1 MTITINERWDVW
13 ALSLRGNYLHSRDGV
28 AVIESPGIIQSLRR
42 PTFICHIFGT
52 PAILLLIPQNSLRGG
67 ALRARRRPADSV
79 AGMEMLLDSHRAGLP
94 ILVGIHSMR

>member
-67 ALRARRRPADSV
+67 ALRARRRPGRLGCRRGDV
-79 AGMEMLLDSHRAGLP
+79 TR
-94 ILVGIHSMR
+94 